1 MTLPKVYACTP
12 KVFIMKRR
20 RLLLGLGTVAVGSA
34 AAALTGATLSNTV
47 SPTADFRVSV
57 DSGTE
62 VKAATANPTYDSRGQ
77 GTFNNLN
84 SDSDK
89 LSGAFPSPDNHSPAD
104 NTTFSPGDGNI
115 PVEGIERQVDFS
127 YVLSDTPADVV
138 GFGTNG
144 GVGQMVAANAKKND
158 ELEVAMNVDLPDN
171 DTTFHAPTAIAITNN
186 GSASKDY
193 AISYTYGPDVDVN
206 GVTKADVARLY
217 QFVDVDPTDN
227 AIETQ
232 LSPALSTP
240 GTPGSTLTIGPDET
254 FLIDIRVNLN
264 FTGDQGTNI
273 RTQIADEVG
282 TAGGE
287 LQLLSN
293 ITVGTQ

>member
-1 MTLPKVYACTP
+1 
-12 KVFIMKRR
+12 MKRR

-62 VKAATANPTYDSRGQ
+62 VKAATANPTYDSRGD
-77 GTFNNLN
+77 GFNDLN
-84 SDSDK
+84 SNSTK
-89 LSGAFPSPDNHSPAD
+89 LSGAFPSTKNDIANNP
-104 NTTFSPGDGNI
+104 TFEPGNNEI
-115 PVEGIERQVDFS
+115 PVEGLGRQVDFS
-127 YVLSDTPADVV
+127 YILSETPAEQV
-138 GFGTNG
+138 GFGTGG
-144 GVGQMVAANAKKND
+144 GVGRLIAANAKTND
-158 ELEVAMNVDLPDN
+158 ALEVAMNVDLPSTDE
-171 DTTFHAPTAIAITNN
+171 TFEAPTAIAITNT

-193 AISYTYGPDVDVN
+193 AISYTYGPDVN
-206 GVTKADVARLY
+206 ANRVTEADVAQLY
-217 QFVDVDPTDN
+217 QFVDVDPREN
-227 AIETQ
+227 ANETQ
-232 LSPALSTP
+232 LSPTQSTP
-240 GTPGSTLTIGPDET
+240 GDPGNTLTIGSGET

-264 FTGDQGTNI
+264 FTGGQGTNI

-293 ITVGTQ
+293 INVGTQ